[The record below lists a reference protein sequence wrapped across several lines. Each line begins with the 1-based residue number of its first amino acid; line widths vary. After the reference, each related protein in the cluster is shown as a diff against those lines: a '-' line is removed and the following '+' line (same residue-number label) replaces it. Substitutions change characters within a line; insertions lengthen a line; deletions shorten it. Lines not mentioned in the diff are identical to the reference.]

1 MRKILF
7 FFISFFILLGAMF
20 IWSLIDNYAQEF
32 ENKRSTARSNSLKMN
47 EETEEQITG
56 YFYFGFIDMREK
68 FEEEAQEQY
77 FYYMDHYFQQYYN
90 KIILPDERID
100 SKSPEGNYVEY
111 FQEINGL
118 NLLEI
123 SSNYS
128 KGVGNGDYISIQVK
142 GPVFES
148 FPMQAKI
155 TRIEIIHSRKGI

>member
-1 MRKILF
+1 
-7 FFISFFILLGAMF
+7 
-20 IWSLIDNYAQEF
+20 
-32 ENKRSTARSNSLKMN
+32 
-47 EETEEQITG
+47 
-56 YFYFGFIDMREK
+56 
-68 FEEEAQEQY
+68 
-77 FYYMDHYFQQYYN
+77 MDHYFQQYYN

-128 KGVGNGDYISIQVK
+128 KGLGNGDYISIQVK